1 MSAAEA
7 ELEQAAV
14 PAATG
19 RNGASSACC
28 CPVLPPISQVA
39 TRGLS
44 QIKRTI
50 KNRKQNQGGKN
61 QNAEGVPVVQA
72 TEGSEGLQPQ
82 GLTVGLGL
90 SATFHSPGV
99 AARSEV

>member
-1 MSAAEA
+1 M
-7 ELEQAAV
+7 
-14 PAATG
+14 
-19 RNGASSACC
+19 
-28 CPVLPPISQVA
+28 
-39 TRGLS
+39 
-44 QIKRTI
+44 I